1 MALSPGKHRMI
12 NIALFVLIGLVVL
25 VAALAIVVAMRPN
38 EFQVSR
44 SMKIDAPPEIVFPH
58 VNQFAAWEA
67 WSPYEKLD
75 PNMSKTLEGPGA
87 GEGAVMRWSGNGNAG
102 AGSTT
107 IVQSEPN
114 KSIQIDLLM
123 TAPMACQND
132 VLFTFEPEGDSTVV
146 TWSMSGKV
154 NFMAKIFHLILDV
167 DKMCG
172 DQFTEGLTSLK
183 QISEKEAATPAAAS

>member
-1 MALSPGKHRMI
+1 MALY
-12 NIALFVLIGLVVL
+12 LLIGFVVL
-25 VAALAIVVAMRPN
+25 VVALTIVVSLRPN

-44 SMKIDAPPEIVFPH
+44 SMKIDAPPEIVFPL
-58 VNQFAAWEA
+58 VNQFTAWEA

-75 PNMSKTLEGPGA
+75 PNMLKTLEGPAA
-87 GEGAVMRWSGNGNAG
+87 GEGSVMRWSGNGKAG

-107 IVQSEPN
+107 IIQSEPN
-114 KSIQIDLLM
+114 KSIEIDLQM

-132 VLFTFEPEGDSTVV
+132 VLFTFEPEGDSTIV

-154 NFMAKIFHLILDV
+154 NFMAKIFHLILNV

-183 QISEKEAATPAAAS
+183 EISEKEVATPAATS